1 MARQN
6 SQNKLGSQR
15 HEWRDKDEEGNDI
28 NYRAI
33 HHGCDWRFIWS
44 YKVGRSDEAVWNDV
58 EEVTEDIWLTLR
70 DILWRKYQRR
80 RVPFELVEAIDK
92 RLAKKSED

>member
-6 SQNKLGSQR
+6 SQNKLGNQR
-15 HEWRDKDEEGNDI
+15 PEWKERDEDGNWI

-33 HHGCDWRFIWS
+33 HHGSDWRIIWS
-44 YKVGRSDEAVWNDV
+44 YKVGRSEEVVWHDV
-58 EEVTEDIWLTLR
+58 EEITTEMWQTLR

-80 RVPFELVEAIDK
+80 RVPFEIVEAIDK
-92 RLAKKSED
+92 LLEREQ